1 VDPKHIFCLLSHPT
15 YMLSIIDWM
24 SHCHIVQDVTPDDVS
39 QCYTYNNGY
48 YLSRQCSHDAP
59 HLTPMRRHDTTCNK
73 RHKWPCTTK
82 PMNPSKDTLHIL
94 NLNIKSVIIIW
105 NFIMPCVY
113 NTHTVTYIRTYTTY
127 TYIQHIRSYCR
138 THTAYL

>member
-24 SHCHIVQDVTPDDVS
+24 SHCHIVQDVTPDDVL
-39 QCYTYNNGY
+39 QCYRYNNCY

-73 RHKWPCTTK
+73 WHKWQCTTK

-94 NLNIKSVIIIW
+94 NLNIKSVIIKW
-105 NFIMPCVY
+105 NFIMPCVQ
-113 NTHTVTYIRTYTTY
+113 Y
-127 TYIQHIRSYCR
+127 TYCDIHTDIYYIYIHT
-138 THTAYL
+138 THAQLL